1 MSEEYLS
8 MSAEER
14 DRSHQISQA
23 IDKTLDLR
31 IDAIVAAQSERARP
45 NMAAGGGGGVT
56 GWFTNARRCAS
67 RAACVRTWRDRA
79 R

>member
-45 NMAAGGGGGVT
+45 NMAAGGGVT

-67 RAACVRTWRDRA
+67 RAACVQTCRDRA